1 MLLNKFKLDYRLN
14 LFNNIDCI
22 YSVVCIIEGKTL
34 QVLIM
39 IMIEL
44 INSQLNLTQL
54 N

>member
-14 LFNNIDCI
+14 LFNNIDRI